1 MAETMIVYDGE
12 IAMPAHHECLPDFAT
27 MHDDIERATRAMH
40 GGLLV
45 YMACGLG
52 GIVYI
57 YASREVAEC

>member
-12 IAMPAHHECLPDFAT
+12 IAMPAHHERLPDFAT

-45 YMACGLG
+45 FMTRGLG
-52 GIVYI
+52 GVVRI
-57 YASREVAEC
+57 YASQEFSTK